1 MSTPRLLLSFV
12 LVACGFAAGLVITGR
27 TPDPEA
33 VSAQR
38 ADGTSTQTVAA
49 GNAIPSAG
57 AASNTAL
64 PNSAAQDSTS
74 QDASPESARAP
85 LFSAPGG
92 LTGMLPDFSSVAE
105 LTVPAIVN
113 ISSQQIVRRQNS
125 PFANDPFFQFFNGN
139 QGDIFGSRRSVERS
153 LGSGVIVSADGLV
166 LTNNHVVAGESG
178 RLSSGQ
184 LPAVSV
190 AFGDNREVEATI
202 VGVDP
207 ATDLALLRID
217 AGTLPTIPWGDSD
230 ELKVAEWVLAIGN
243 PFQLSQTV
251 TLGIV
256 SALGRT
262 NVGISAYEDF
272 IQTDAAINPG
282 NSGGAL
288 VNTRGELVGIN
299 TAIFSQ
305 SGGYQGI
312 GFAVPSNLA
321 RSIVSDLTQFGEV
334 RRGSIG
340 YVEIAPMSTFVAD
353 ELGVPTASGV
363 LIQAM
368 RRDTPAYRGGM
379 RPGDV
384 IVAFNSAD
392 VIDSAQL
399 SRQIQDTPIGST
411 ATATVIRAGQRIDLN
426 VSIES
431 SVQ

>member
-1 MSTPRLLLSFV
+1 M
-12 LVACGFAAGLVITGR
+12 
-27 TPDPEA
+27 
-33 VSAQR
+33 
-38 ADGTSTQTVAA
+38 
-49 GNAIPSAG
+49 
-57 AASNTAL
+57 
-64 PNSAAQDSTS
+64 
-74 QDASPESARAP
+74 
-85 LFSAPGG
+85 
-92 LTGMLPDFSSVAE
+92 AE
-105 LTVPAIVN
+105 QTVPAVAN
-113 ISSQQIVRRQNS
+113 ISSQQVVRRQNS
-125 PFANDPFFQFFNGN
+125 PFANDPFFQFFYGN
-139 QGDIFGSRRSVERS
+139 RDDIFGSRRRVERS

-178 RLSSGQ
+178 RISLSQ

-190 AFGDNREVEATI
+190 TLGDNREVEARI

-207 ATDLALLRID
+207 ATDLALLKID
-217 AGTLPTIPWGDSD
+217 AGRLPTIPWGDSD
-230 ELKVAEWVLAIGN
+230 QLKVAEWVLAIGN
-243 PFQLSQTV
+243 PFQLDQTV

-305 SGGYQGI
+305 SGGYQGV

-321 RSIVSDLTQFGEV
+321 RRIVDDLNQYGEV

-340 YVEIAPMSTFVAD
+340 YVEIAPLSTRAAD
-353 ELGVPTASGV
+353 QLGVPDARGV

-368 RRDTPAYRGGM
+368 RRDASAYAAGL

-384 IVAFNSAD
+384 IVAFNGTD
-392 VIDSAQL
+392 VVDGGQL
-399 SRQIQDTPIGST
+399 SRQIQDAPIGST
-411 ATATVIRAGQRIDLN
+411 ATATVIRSGEQLEL
-426 VSIES
+426 SIPIQS
-431 SVQ
+431 TVQ